1 MNGSQGIARP
11 SVEWLEDRT
20 TISEALLGLI
30 WPALWTATSPGAPRS
45 ETAPTRSAIRRA
57 ELRGE
62 LPAAPLTF
70 LKDTI
75 PVEYVRSEAA
85 SPIRSGDFGTRELSD
100 DLFADVFRGTD
111 LSVVPA
117 RKGCVQA
124 MAATMPQA
132 VSAVPASFWNS
143 GTGSLG
149 QAVVPEAIAGGT
161 GTPAGLLLIVAGS
174 IDLHSGQGDPP
185 RIQDAHF
192 QVSWQS
198 GQFDDAGNFMSA
210 TEVMHL
216 VAHKEKLFAATSV
229 WNNIP
234 FDDPRTGAQILRLD
248 EPEGA
253 WQVDQ
258 HFDALTEGGQLR
270 HIRATA
276 LQSVTFY
283 SDEFGQELP
292 EPVNLLVASVV
303 DRTGVVAVYSRDD
316 DTGLWTEMFLGQS
329 EDEPGEVRS
338 FGMHTDY
345 VTGVGHIFAGG
356 SPLGVF
362 SGVYDPTVPGR
373 IRWGE
378 TPELEY
384 DNRFMSFTEA
394 NGNLYTGA
402 KPYLFRRVDGPEPSW
417 RVVLQYPDPPPAGEG
432 LRAMSA
438 IPPLGGGTNEVL
450 LSTYDSGG
458 GFVVRILPYLGH
470 IYLFEL
476 DVREYLRERWGG
488 LSREI
493 LTVGYNDMLK
503 VYDPHTQQ
511 EVFLIGLLTFPPA
524 DVPRTSSWYLIRYP
538 DTTYDL
544 REIPALP
551 HPFVADPVLLG
562 TRSIVVSPFPQD
574 EGQYLYFGGYDTVFI
589 PARHTGWIY
598 RTSVDAALA
607 PP

>member
-1 MNGSQGIARP
+1 MNGPQGIARP
-11 SVEWLEDRT
+11 GLEWLEDRT

-30 WPALWTATSPGAPRS
+30 WPALWTAAPEGAPHS
-45 ETAPTRSAIRRA
+45 EAAPIQSAIRRA

-62 LPAAPLTF
+62 LPAAPLTL
-70 LKDTI
+70 LKGTLPAQDAR
-75 PVEYVRSEAA
+75 PEVVSLFQSDGFGAREF
-85 SPIRSGDFGTRELSD
+85 SGDP
-100 DLFADVFRGTD
+100 FADMLWGTEPF
-111 LSVVPA
+111 VAPA
-117 RKGCVQA
+117 RKGL
-124 MAATMPQA
+124 PQA
-132 VSAVPASFWNS
+132 TAAPVPPAVSMSPASIWNP
-143 GTGSLG
+143 GNGSLG
-149 QAVVPEAIAGGT
+149 QAVVPETITGGS

-185 RIQDAHF
+185 RIQDSHF
-192 QVSWQS
+192 QASWQS
-198 GQFDDAGNFMSA
+198 GQYDDAGNFMSA
-210 TEVMHL
+210 TEIMHL
-216 VAHKEKLFAATSV
+216 VAHKEKLYAATSV
-229 WNNIP
+229 WNNVP
-234 FDDPRTGAQILRLD
+234 FGDPQTGAQILRLD

-253 WQVDQ
+253 WQVDH
-258 HFDALTEGGQLR
+258 HFDGLTEGGQLR

-283 SDEFGQELP
+283 VDGYGQELA
-292 EPVNLLVASVV
+292 EPVNMLVASVT
-303 DRTGVVAVYSRDD
+303 DRNGAVLVYSRDD

-329 EDEPGEVRS
+329 EDETGQVRS
-338 FGMHTDY
+338 FGMHWDY
-345 VTGVGHIFAGG
+345 VTGVDHIFAGG

-362 SGVYDPTVPGR
+362 SGVYDPEVPGR

-378 TPELEY
+378 TAELAYE
-384 DNRFMSFTEA
+384 NRFMSFTQA
-394 NGNLYTGA
+394 NGYLYTAA
-402 KPYLFRRVDGPEPSW
+402 KPYLFRRDDGPEASW

-438 IPPLGGGTNEVL
+438 IPPLGGGENEVL

-470 IYLFEL
+470 VYLFEL

-503 VYDPHTQQ
+503 VWDPHTQQ

-524 DVPRTSSWYLIRYP
+524 DLPRTSSWYLIRYP

-562 TRSIVVSPFPQD
+562 TRSIVLSPFPQD
-574 EGQYLYFGGYDTVFI
+574 EGQYLYFAGYDCVFL

-598 RTSVDAALA
+598 RTSVEAALA